1 MRWNVICG
9 IFGAQKSLRNS
20 CGCSHFELNIPH
32 SVSHYVEC
40 VNRYIYIHH
49 RIFIHEKLGHGG
61 RMMYMKKKSL
71 TTFYLSL
78 FRIEGNIMISPPQF
92 VLPRVWAGW
101 RMLALVSSWELW
113 LMNCQEETE
122 GLFVCRL
129 KLYFLPDFTFGLSQY
144 RNITFINGVNLNQN
158 KLRLSSFDKSK
169 KVILNLERII

>member
-1 MRWNVICG
+1 MKR
-9 IFGAQKSLRNS
+9 KS
-20 CGCSHFELNIPH
+20 H
-32 SVSHYVEC
+32 
-40 VNRYIYIHH
+40 
-49 RIFIHEKLGHGG
+49 
-61 RMMYMKKKSL
+61 

-101 RMLALVSSWELW
+101 RMLASASSWELW

-129 KLYFLPDFTFGLSQY
+129 ELYFLPDFTFGLSQY

-158 KLRLSSFDKSK
+158 KLRLSSFDQSK
-169 KVILNLERII
+169 KYIEYEKKSLLLFKKSTFLFADKDEIIKTSFNNFYKWSDLLI